1 MVVSYKTKHT
11 LTTQCSNNTPWYLPK
26 GAENLSVHRIF
37 YADVY
42 SSFIHNCQNVEATKI
57 PSMGEWIS
65 GIYSDNG
72 ILLSTKKKLAN
83 KP

>member
-26 GAENLSVHRIF
+26 GAENLNAHRIF

-65 GIYSDNG
+65 
-72 ILLSTKKKLAN
+72 
-83 KP
+83 